1 MLRQGHPTREP
12 VPAVTLSAPTPA
24 LDWRS
29 ADAVP
34 SSLPMPE
41 LFLGALRPGM
51 RVLDVGCG
59 EAWIGCEVERC
70 GVRYV
75 GVDVNRASL
84 ARASS
89 RRLVV
94 AGEGGRLPF
103 GDRVFDMVMLRAVLT
118 VLVDEGEL
126 ADVLREAFRVCRGV
140 VGIQDF
146 LQTWENPVY
155 SARYE
160 EGLRLTGRHGVF
172 PVREGGTLLYW
183 ARHFTLDELS
193 GLIAQAGGD
202 VAEVVEGPSPT
213 RSGNLIRGVALLA
226 SPQV

>member
-1 MLRQGHPTREP
+1 MTLGEP
-12 VPAVTLSAPTPA
+12 S

-59 EAWIGCEVERC
+59 EAWIGCEAERC

-89 RRLVV
+89 RRLVA
-94 AGEGGRLPF
+94 AGEGACLPF
-103 GDRVFDMVMLRAVLT
+103 ADAAFDMVMLRAVLT
-118 VLVDEGEL
+118 VLVDPLEL
-126 ADVLREAFRVCRGV
+126 DGVLREAFRVCRGV

-146 LQTWENPVY
+146 LQTWENPLY
-155 SARYE
+155 AARYE
-160 EGLRLTGRHGVF
+160 EGLKLVGRHGVF
-172 PVREGGTLLYW
+172 PVREGDTLLYW
-183 ARHFTLDELS
+183 ARHFTLDELA
-193 GLIAQAGGD
+193 GLIVQAGGT

-226 SPQV
+226 RPGV

>member
-1 MLRQGHPTREP
+1 M
-12 VPAVTLSAPTPA
+12 TLTAPT

-89 RRLVV
+89 RRLVA
-94 AGEGGRLPF
+94 AGEGARLPF
-103 GDRVFDMVMLRAVLT
+103 GDAAFDMVMLRAVLT

-160 EGLRLTGRHGVF
+160 EGFRLTGRHGVF
-172 PVREGGTLLYW
+172 PVREGDTLLYW

-226 SPQV
+226 RPQV